1 MQSELSGPTRP
12 YTTGP
17 VGENRRD
24 HWDGPRAAPRRD
36 CPIDQT
42 AARHPDPAKLGW
54 HAHCTDLC
62 TGTPTTSSTPNW
74 RSATTRGASTSTPST
89 SARTAGRFGP
99 TRPRTSPCR
108 WTSTS
113 RSWTPPSIASGTA
126 TGTRFCFYNGHSTG
140 GLTGSL
146 YADARRDAGTIDA
159 IFLNLPYFD
168 LNASWL
174 AHVDEGDIP
183 PVDLGDA
190 VGQRGE
196 AFLELAPVVIG
207 GPRVSQR
214 LDHLDLHALRGI
226 RLPTLS
232 TKARRPAD
240 LQPVGRC

>member
-1 MQSELSGPTRP
+1 VHGYSDYLFNTELAERYNSRGFDFYAIDLRTYGRSLRP
-12 YTTGP
+12 HQTPYFALSMD
-17 VGENRRD
+17 EYFEELDAAIDRIRNR
-24 HWDGPRAAPRRD
+24 DGH
-36 CPIDQT
+36 T
-42 AARHPDPAKLGW
+42 FL
-54 HAHCTDLC
+54 L
-62 TGTPTTSSTPNW
+62 
-74 RSATTRGASTSTPST
+74 
-89 SARTAGRFGP
+89 
-99 TRPRTSPCR
+99 
-108 WTSTS
+108 
-113 RSWTPPSIASGTA
+113 
-126 TGTRFCFYNGHSTG
+126 YNGHSTG

-159 IFLNLPYFD
+159 VFLNLPYFD

-174 AHVDEGDIP
+174 CPGAHVDEGDIP

-240 LQPVGRC
+240 LQRVGRC